1 MRYVDSHDGRIAEY
15 DAIGA
20 LHIRYT
26 AGDLLQ
32 PLGNARGICNLFLLR
47 SRLINLHLMVWINV
61 LRRGCSIF
69 GDWVQPV
76 STADNSIISATNFLT
91 CFRSFLFMI
100 CLGLVC
106 PDWLVPMY
114 LAFTEHQTWEGL
126 KVKKIYVLDTNVL
139 LHDPNAVYAFEDNE
153 VIIPA
158 VVLEEIDSKK
168 RNADELGR
176 NARQISR
183 MLDGLRSSGR
193 LFEGIDL
200 ESGGSLK
207 VELNHRSF
215 ARLQEVFADAT
226 SDNRILAV
234 ALNYH
239 LEENEKPEPK
249 PVILV
254 SKDVLVRIKADVL
267 GITAQDYLS
276 DRIVN
281 VADDIY
287 TGYLTVRVHPSV
299 IDEFYTY
306 RQLSVSSLNL
316 TYRLHP
322 HEFVILKDE
331 MGTSKSALL
340 KVNADGKKLEPLFLS
355 NDPIWG
361 IAARNAQQRMAL
373 ELLLNDEVPLVTLTG
388 KAGTGKT
395 LLTLAAGLMKV
406 EDERKY
412 KKLLIARPVVPMGK
426 DIGFLPGEKEEKLR
440 PWMQPIY
447 DNLEYLFDTKK
458 PGDIDKI
465 LAGLGSIQV
474 EALTYIRGRSIP
486 GQFIIIDEAQN
497 LSKHE
502 VKTIVSRV
510 GEGSK
515 IVLLGD
521 PEQID
526 HPYLDASSNGLTYV
540 VERFKDQSISGHI
553 MLERGERSHLAQLAA
568 DLL

>member
-1 MRYVDSHDGRIAEY
+1 M
-15 DAIGA
+15 
-20 LHIRYT
+20 
-26 AGDLLQ
+26 
-32 PLGNARGICNLFLLR
+32 
-47 SRLINLHLMVWINV
+47 
-61 LRRGCSIF
+61 
-69 GDWVQPV
+69 
-76 STADNSIISATNFLT
+76 
-91 CFRSFLFMI
+91 
-100 CLGLVC
+100 
-106 PDWLVPMY
+106 
-114 LAFTEHQTWEGL
+114 
-126 KVKKIYVLDTNVL
+126 KKIFVLDTNVL
-139 LHDPNAVYAFEDNE
+139 LQDPNAIYAFEDNE

-158 VVLEEIDSKK
+158 TVLEEIDSKK

-183 MLDGLRSSGR
+183 MLDGLRTQGR
-193 LFEGIDL
+193 LFEGIAL
-200 ESGGSLK
+200 PNGGKVK

-215 ARLQEVFADAT
+215 AKLQETFAEST
-226 SDNRILAV
+226 NDNRILAV

-239 LEENEKPEPK
+239 MEEQEKPNPR
-249 PVILV
+249 PVAIV
-254 SKDVLVRIKADVL
+254 SKDMLVRIKADVL
-267 GITAQDYLS
+267 GLTAQDYLT

-281 VADDIY
+281 MPDMY
-287 TGYLTVRVHPSV
+287 TGYLTILAHPAV

-306 RQLSVSSLNL
+306 RSLNVSSLNL
-316 TYRLHP
+316 AYPLHP

-340 KVNADGKKLEPLFLS
+340 KLNADGKKLEPLFLS

-361 IAARNAQQRMAL
+361 IGARNAQQRMAL
-373 ELLLNDEVPLVTLTG
+373 ELLLNDDIPIVTLTG

-426 DIGFLPGEKEEKLR
+426 DIGYLPGEKDEKLR

-447 DNLEYLFDTKK
+447 DNLEFLFDTKK
-458 PGDIDKI
+458 PGDIEKI

-502 VKTIVSRV
+502 IKTIVSRV
-510 GEGSK
+510 GENSK

-521 PEQID
+521 PDQID

-540 VERFKDQSISGHI
+540 VERFKDQNISGHI
-553 MLERGERSHLAQLAA
+553 TLERGERSHLAQLAA